1 MTQKLKLYQ
10 YRHSDMNKADHYNR
24 QYHKNRDVTVKC
36 KFVEVTSEG
45 YTAVGKRRENIDLII
60 SDKKK
65 ENNKTETGL
74 WYEIDGVV
82 VSKTDYNIELETKNI
97 EYIGE
102 CVNDWIYSSN
112 IKNQRI
118 GKTGGGNSTMNF
130 STNSQSAHT
139 QSSNMTASPTS
150 DLGLTTSTSS
160 IDNMTEDMSGF
171 STGGG
176 KNIENFKQNIE
187 NNILP
192 NKDSITH
199 EGLLYQYEFD
209 IGSRDKDKL
218 FYPNYEQAVVKDP
231 ITNDKERYLTV
242 GLDSG
247 LDSFSRPPLDLMFVI
262 DISGSMGHSI
272 SDYYYDEKDRSNFED
287 KTKMEATKDVL
298 KNIVQELR
306 PNDRFGITLYND
318 NGIMAKPLRPV
329 SDTNIEDIV
338 GEIDEIDSFGGTNL
352 SEGFEAAVDEMKEFA
367 GIDTEDQNR
376 ESRVVFMTDAMPN
389 TGETRKSKIEK
400 NFEEAATK
408 GIHTT
413 FIGIGIDTNPELIET
428 ISSIRG
434 ANHYFVQ
441 SVSEFN
447 EKIRDEFNYTV
458 TPLVFDLK
466 LTVEGEGFTIDNVYG
481 SPNDNSDTSGTVM
494 DVKTLF
500 PSHGKEGTKGGVIV
514 LCMKDANIG
523 DKVRISTSWTER
535 DGTKDGDVTKVEIID
550 KEPNYYESNDTMK
563 AILTT
568 KYVNLMSDFLED
580 MDNNENTDTYEQ
592 KSQEI
597 HINESYREKMKK
609 FQDFCYENESE
620 VDDISIEELDTITKL
635 LSIDSG

>member
-1 MTQKLKLYQ
+1 
-10 YRHSDMNKADHYNR
+10 MNKKDHYKRHYTEDENV
-24 QYHKNRDVTVKC
+24 NIKC
-36 KFVEVTSEG
+36 KFVNVTDEG
-45 YTAVGKRRENIDLII
+45 YTAVGIRRENIDLII
-60 SDKKK
+60 SEKKMRD
-65 ENNKTETGL
+65 NKTETGL

-82 VSKTDYNIELETKNI
+82 ISETDYNLELDVRDI
-97 EYIGE
+97 EYIGG
-102 CVNDWIYSSN
+102 CVNDWIFDFN
-112 IKNQRI
+112 NQTDSI
-118 GKTGGGNSTMNF
+118 GKTVGSNTKYF
-130 STNSQSAHT
+130 STNTQSAHT
-139 QSSNMTASPTS
+139 QSSNMTGDPTS
-150 DLGLTTSTSS
+150 DLGLTTSAPS
-160 IDNMTEDMSGF
+160 IDNMTEEMSGF

-192 NKDSITH
+192 SKDSITH

-231 ITNDKERYLTV
+231 ITNNEERYLTV

-247 LDSFSRPPLDLMFVI
+247 LDSFSRPPLDIMFVV
-262 DISGSMGHSI
+262 DISGSMDHSI
-272 SDYYYDEKDRSNFED
+272 ADYYYDGKKQPDSEK

-298 KNIVQELR
+298 KNIVQELK
-306 PNDRFGITLYND
+306 PDDRFGVTLYND

-329 SDTNIEDIV
+329 NDTDIEDIV
-338 GEIDEIDSFGGTNL
+338 GEIDEINSFGGTNL
-352 SEGFEAAVDEMKEFA
+352 SEGFEMAVDEMKEFA
-367 GIDTEDQNR
+367 NIDTEDQNR

-389 TGETRKSKIEK
+389 AGETRKSKIEQK
-400 NFEEAATK
+400 FKEAAK
-408 GIHTT
+408 EGIYTT

-447 EKIRDEFNYTV
+447 EKIRNEFDYTV
-458 TPLVFDLK
+458 TPLVFNLK
-466 LTVEGEGFTIDNVYG
+466 LTVEAEGFTIDNVYG

-514 LCMKDANIG
+514 LSMKDANIG

-535 DGTKDGDVTKVEIID
+535 DGTEDGDVTKVEIID

-563 AILTT
+563 AILIT

-580 MDNNENTDTYEQ
+580 MDNNENTDTYER
-592 KSQEI
+592 KSQDI
-597 HINESYREKMKK
+597 HIDESYREKMEK
-609 FQDFCYENESE
+609 FQDFCYENESAA
-620 VDDISIEELDTITKL
+620 DDISMEELETITKL
-635 LSIDSG
+635 LGIESG